1 MKHFARH
8 SCIAAIA
15 AMSML
20 PASATI
26 TDTGKRVS
34 ESLRFL
40 NSQFTFNHETI
51 LFTETAEKDYMDGA
65 TINLFD
71 KTLSCIKTIPIKYPE
86 ISATQIIEQAIHGPI
101 GIYRSNESDE
111 SVMENISAESME
123 QMAEENHYTRKTQSG
138 KVTRYM
144 PDNQAEY
151 YYYDIYGYEYPYRYY
166 EWDAETL
173 SAVVKSVNYDYES
186 YGSTG
191 KYGPAET
198 QTTTMTPTF
207 IPLYPTSESCGD
219 MEKLPVTQT
228 LFNNDA
234 KYEWIISDIS
244 ALPVSYTNEYE
255 RVSGEGLF
263 ETGFKIVSEDGSV
276 IETVAYPAGLHCGY
290 NSLDLLIVDDRY
302 YIIAELLNTNYT
314 EEYSIIYELSRTTG
328 MLDMVGEPMLMKVHP
343 TAPVRG
349 TTVDVEIGSTTG
361 NRIVLGLTGS
371 DGRTVISR
379 NLEPGTTRTS
389 IDTSRLTQGVY
400 VVTVTDAAGSLE
412 ATKIIVR

>member
-1 MKHFARH
+1 
-8 SCIAAIA
+8 
-15 AMSML
+15 MSML

-34 ESLRFL
+34 GSLQFL

-51 LFTETAEKDYMDGA
+51 LFTDTEEDYVGA

-71 KTLSCIKTIPIKYPE
+71 KTLSCIKTIQIKYPE
-86 ISATQIIEQAIHGPI
+86 MSATRTIEQAIHGPI

-198 QTTTMTPTF
+198 QNIRITPRF
-207 IPLYPTSESCGD
+207 IPLYPISESCDD
-219 MEKLPVTQT
+219 MVEVPVTQT
-228 LFNNDA
+228 LFNNDE

-255 RVSGEGLF
+255 RVSGEELF
-263 ETGFKIVSEDGSV
+263 ETGFKIVSEDGTV

-290 NSLDLLIVDDRY
+290 NSLNLLIVDNRY
-302 YIIAELLNTNYT
+302 YILAELLNTEYT
-314 EEYSIIYELSRTTG
+314 EDYYVIYELSRATG

-400 VVTVTDAAGSLE
+400 VVTVTDAAGTRD

>member
-34 ESLRFL
+34 GSLQFL

-51 LFTETAEKDYMDGA
+51 LFTDTEEDYVGA

-71 KTLSCIKTIPIKYPE
+71 KTLSCIKTIQIKYPE
-86 ISATQIIEQAIHGPI
+86 MSATRTIEQAIHGPI

-198 QTTTMTPTF
+198 QNIRITPRF
-207 IPLYPTSESCGD
+207 IPLYPISESCDD
-219 MEKLPVTQT
+219 MVEVPVTQT
-228 LFNNDA
+228 LFNNDE

-255 RVSGEGLF
+255 RVSGEELF
-263 ETGFKIVSEDGSV
+263 ETGFKIVSEDGTV

-290 NSLDLLIVDDRY
+290 NSLNLLIVDNRY
-302 YIIAELLNTNYT
+302 YILAELLNTEYT
-314 EEYSIIYELSRTTG
+314 EDYYVIYELSRATG

-400 VVTVTDAAGSLE
+400 VVTVTDAAGTRD

>member
-34 ESLRFL
+34 GSLQFL

-51 LFTETAEKDYMDGA
+51 LFTDTEEDYVGA

-71 KTLSCIKTIPIKYPE
+71 KTLSCIKTIQIKYPE
-86 ISATQIIEQAIHGPI
+86 MSATRTIEQAIHGPI

-198 QTTTMTPTF
+198 QNIRITPRF
-207 IPLYPTSESCGD
+207 IPLYPISESCDD
-219 MEKLPVTQT
+219 MVEVPVTQT
-228 LFNNDA
+228 LFNNDE

-255 RVSGEGLF
+255 RVSGEELF
-263 ETGFKIVSEDGSV
+263 ETGFKIVSEDGTV

-290 NSLDLLIVDDRY
+290 NSLNLLIVDNRY
-302 YIIAELLNTNYT
+302 YILAELLNTEYT
-314 EEYSIIYELSRTTG
+314 EDYYVIYELSRATG

-379 NLEPGTTRTS
+379 FLEPGTAPTS

-400 VVTVTDAAGSLE
+400 VVTVTDAAGTRD

>member
-26 TDTGKRVS
+26 TDTGKRVCG
-34 ESLRFL
+34 SLQFL

-51 LFTETAEKDYMDGA
+51 LFTDTEEDYVGV

-71 KTLSCIKTIPIKYPE
+71 KTLSCIKTIQIKYPKM
-86 ISATQIIEQAIHGPI
+86 SATRTIEQAIHGPI

-123 QMAEENHYTRKTQSG
+123 QMAGENHYTRKTQSG

-144 PDNQAEY
+144 PDNKTEY
-151 YYYDIYGYEYPYRYY
+151 YYYDIYGYEYPNRYY
-166 EWDAETL
+166 EWNAETL
-173 SAVVKSVNYDYES
+173 TAVVKSVNYDYES

-191 KYGPAET
+191 KYG
-198 QTTTMTPTF
+198 QTEPQNIRITPRI
-207 IPLYPTSESCGD
+207 IPLYPISESCDD
-219 MEKLPVTQT
+219 MVEVPVTQT
-228 LFNNDA
+228 LFNNDE

-255 RVSGEGLF
+255 RVSGEELF

-290 NSLDLLIVDDRY
+290 NSLNLLIVDNRY
-302 YIIAELLNTNYT
+302 YILAELLNTEYT
-314 EEYSIIYELSRTTG
+314 EEYYVIYELSRATG

-400 VVTVTDAAGSLE
+400 VVTVTDAAGTRD

>member
-34 ESLRFL
+34 GSLQFL

-51 LFTETAEKDYMDGA
+51 LFTDTEEDYVGV

-71 KTLSCIKTIPIKYPE
+71 KTLSCIKTIQIKYPKM
-86 ISATQIIEQAIHGPI
+86 SATRTIEQAIHGPI

-173 SAVVKSVNYDYES
+173 TAVV
-186 YGSTG
+186 
-191 KYGPAET
+191 
-198 QTTTMTPTF
+198 
-207 IPLYPTSESCGD
+207 
-219 MEKLPVTQT
+219 
-228 LFNNDA
+228 
-234 KYEWIISDIS
+234 
-244 ALPVSYTNEYE
+244 
-255 RVSGEGLF
+255 
-263 ETGFKIVSEDGSV
+263 
-276 IETVAYPAGLHCGY
+276 
-290 NSLDLLIVDDRY
+290 
-302 YIIAELLNTNYT
+302 
-314 EEYSIIYELSRTTG
+314 
-328 MLDMVGEPMLMKVHP
+328 
-343 TAPVRG
+343 
-349 TTVDVEIGSTTG
+349 
-361 NRIVLGLTGS
+361 
-371 DGRTVISR
+371 
-379 NLEPGTTRTS
+379 
-389 IDTSRLTQGVY
+389 
-400 VVTVTDAAGSLE
+400 
-412 ATKIIVR
+412 